1 MQSPRQTN
9 LSSRL
14 SSGARTQPAAFFS
27 VIATLFT
34 AMSMLAC
41 SVLYAASPGEPSPGI
56 PVVPAS
62 HRCDALGDA
71 GWRVV
76 ATREIAQVVDGPPR
90 HDRLSGDW
98 WVDRQITVLPFC
110 NYYNKVGNYS
120 LRSYSLSP
128 ETVTQSVRI
137 CQGNNALAPYDG
149 KCPPQ

>member
-9 LSSRL
+9 LPSKLCSC
-14 SSGARTQPAAFFS
+14 ANTQPAAFFS
-27 VIATLFT
+27 VISTLFIS
-34 AMSMLAC
+34 MSMLAC
-41 SVLYAASPGEPSPGI
+41 SVLYAAPPGEPSPGI

-62 HRCDALGDA
+62 HPCDELGDA

-76 ATREIAQVVDGPPR
+76 ATREIAQVVDSPARQDG
-90 HDRLSGDW
+90 LGGDW
-98 WVDRQITVLPFC
+98 WVDRRITVLPFC

-137 CQGNNALAPYDG
+137 CQGNNALPPYDG